1 MKHLYLYLFI
11 LLFSLPTSLIA
22 QVDNRVWYDGNS
34 RAMFYRDALAGDSK
48 SLDTTSARSNGEGYT
63 AIDLGIHFNPSK
75 EIEIFSEIRIKNDFG
90 YMWGS
95 GAYVELRRLSVRG
108 VLNNRVSFNLGDIY
122 LKQSKYTL
130 YNNQQELSKHEPSV
144 FNAYRDL
151 INYENF
157 YQENFWRTQGIQ
169 SNYSYTFYNT
179 IKSVEL
185 DGFASRV
192 RGNQWLGKPELL
204 MLGGTSVLKLENN
217 LKFAINFINSFEVQS
232 TSLDSLTYNNPVYN
246 IQSSYFKKLDKNVF
260 ILNVDAGAS
269 SRSWS
274 RTNGSEEKMIEEI
287 GNFLN
292 IKGEFKN
299 TKNSLSLNFKY
310 TDPNFRSSGAQTR
323 RIIYNSSLSTYPY
336 YTNNT
341 TLRPV
346 SLLDITT
353 DPSIYN
359 QRLST
364 TLMSFNPKYG
374 AVTPYGDATPNRVG
388 ANGNYVFKNNKIETN
403 LTANLFSEVIGQGTV
418 NKRSLF
424 SSAASIKA
432 KLEEFIKI
440 KNKTTLELS
449 AYFEEVSRNGND
461 VESIS
466 FSSSLLSAGLSYE
479 LFQNLKI
486 IGGAKI
492 FIVKGNEFTAERN
505 EYDQIIDY
513 NIENY
518 DSKENIYLVG
528 LQYNFTNDIYFS
540 LQSNKINIVNNLID
554 QEKLNLARIYFMFN
568 MNL

>member
-1 MKHLYLYLFI
+1 MKYIYVFI
-11 LLFSLPTSLIA
+11 LLFSLPCLVA
-22 QVDNRVWYDGNS
+22 GQVDNRVWYDGNS
-34 RAMFYRDALAGDSK
+34 RAMFYRDALSGESK
-48 SLDTTSARSNGEGYT
+48 DQDTTSARSNGEGYT

-108 VLNNRVSFNLGDIY
+108 VLNDRVSFNLGDIY
-122 LKQSKYTL
+122 LKQTSYTL
-130 YNNQQELSKHEPSV
+130 YNNLQELSKNEPSV
-144 FNAYRDL
+144 FNSYRDL
-151 INYENF
+151 INYENY

-169 SNYSYTFYNT
+169 SNFSYTFYNA

-204 MLGGTSVLKLENN
+204 MLGGTSVLRLENN
-217 LKFAINFINSFEVQS
+217 LKFSANFINSFEVQS

-246 IQSSYFKKLDKNVF
+246 IQGSYFKKLSMGVF
-260 ILNVDAGAS
+260 FLKLDVGAS

-274 RTNGSEEKMIEEI
+274 KTNGSEETFIEDK
-287 GNFLN
+287 GNFLKL
-292 IKGEFKN
+292 KGTLKN
-299 TKNSLSLNFKY
+299 TNNTFGFAFKY
-310 TDPNFRSSGAQTR
+310 TDPNFRSSGAQTK

-341 TLRPV
+341 LLRPV

-353 DPSIYN
+353 DPNIYN

-374 AVTPYGDATPNRVG
+374 AVNPYGDATPNRVG
-388 ANGNYVFKNNKIETN
+388 VSGDYKFKNNKIETS
-403 LTANLFSEVIGQGTV
+403 LVLNLFSEVIGQGTT
-418 NKRSLF
+418 NNRSLF
-424 SSAASIKA
+424 SSGASIRTN
-432 KLEEFIKI
+432 LEEFIKI

-449 AYFEEVSRNGND
+449 SYLEAVNRGGNN

-466 FSSSLLSAGLSYE
+466 FNSSLLSAGLSYE
-479 LFQNLKI
+479 LFKDLKI
-486 IGGAKI
+486 IAGAKV
-492 FIVKGNEFTAERN
+492 FLAKGNEFETERN
-505 EYDQIIDY
+505 EYDQITGY
-513 NIENY
+513 NIKNY
-518 DSKENIYLVG
+518 DSEENIYLIG
-528 LQYNFTNDIYFS
+528 LQYSFSKDIYFS
-540 LQSNKINIVNNLID
+540 LQSNKINIVNQLIEQD
-554 QEKLNLARIYFMFN
+554 RLALSRIYFMFN

>member
-1 MKHLYLYLFI
+1 MKYIYGII
-11 LLFSLPTSLIA
+11 LLFSLPSIVA
-22 QVDNRVWYDGNS
+22 EQVDNRVWYDGNS
-34 RAMFYRDALAGDSK
+34 RAMFYRDALSGESK
-48 SLDTTSARSNGEGYT
+48 DQDTTSARSNGEGYT

-108 VLNNRVSFNLGDIY
+108 VLNDRVSFNLGDIY
-122 LKQSKYTL
+122 LKQTSYTL
-130 YNNQQELSKHEPSV
+130 YNNLQELSKNEPSV
-144 FNAYRDL
+144 FNSYRDL
-151 INYENF
+151 INYENY

-169 SNYSYTFYNT
+169 SNFSYTFYNA

-204 MLGGTSVLKLENN
+204 MLGGTSVLRLENN
-217 LKFAINFINSFEVQS
+217 LKFSANFINSFEVQS

-246 IQSSYFKKLDKNVF
+246 IQGSYFKKLSMGVF
-260 ILNVDAGAS
+260 FLKLDVGAS

-274 RTNGSEEKMIEEI
+274 KTNGSEETFIEDK
-287 GNFLN
+287 GSFLKL
-292 IKGEFKN
+292 KGTLKN
-299 TKNSLSLNFKY
+299 TNNTFGFAFKY
-310 TDPNFRSSGAQTR
+310 TDPNFRSSGAQTK

-341 TLRPV
+341 LLRPV

-353 DPSIYN
+353 DPNIYN

-374 AVTPYGDATPNRVG
+374 AVNPYGDATPNRVG
-388 ANGNYVFKNNKIETN
+388 VSGDYKFKNNKIETS
-403 LTANLFSEVIGQGTV
+403 LVLNLFSEVIGQGTT
-418 NKRSLF
+418 NNRSLF
-424 SSAASIKA
+424 SSGASIRA
-432 KLEEFIKI
+432 NLEEFIKI

-449 AYFEEVSRNGND
+449 SYLEAVNRSGNN

-466 FSSSLLSAGLSYE
+466 FNSSLLSAGLSYE
-479 LFQNLKI
+479 LFKDLKI
-486 IGGAKI
+486 IAGAKV
-492 FIVKGNEFTAERN
+492 FLAKGNEFETERN
-505 EYDQIIDY
+505 EYDQITGY
-513 NIENY
+513 NIKNY
-518 DSKENIYLVG
+518 DSEENIYLIG
-528 LQYNFTNDIYFS
+528 LQYSFTKDIYFS
-540 LQSNKINIVNNLID
+540 LQSNKINIVNQLIEQD
-554 QEKLNLARIYFMFN
+554 RLALSRIYFMFN

>member
-1 MKHLYLYLFI
+1 
-11 LLFSLPTSLIA
+11 
-22 QVDNRVWYDGNS
+22 
-34 RAMFYRDALAGDSK
+34 MFYRDALSGESK
-48 SLDTTSARSNGEGYT
+48 NQDTTSARSNGEGYT

-108 VLNNRVSFNLGDIY
+108 VLNDRVSFNLGDIY
-122 LKQSKYTL
+122 LKQTSYTL
-130 YNNQQELSKHEPSV
+130 YNNLQELSKNEPSV
-144 FNAYRDL
+144 FNSYRDL
-151 INYENF
+151 INYENY

-169 SNYSYTFYNT
+169 SNFSYTFYNA

-204 MLGGTSVLKLENN
+204 MLGGTSVLRLENN
-217 LKFAINFINSFEVQS
+217 LKFSANFINSFEVQS

-246 IQSSYFKKLDKNVF
+246 IQGSYFKKLSMGVF
-260 ILNVDAGAS
+260 FLKLDVGAS

-274 RTNGSEEKMIEEI
+274 KTNGSEETFIEDR
-287 GNFLN
+287 GNFLKL
-292 IKGEFKN
+292 KGTLKN
-299 TKNSLSLNFKY
+299 TNNTFGFAFKY
-310 TDPNFRSSGAQTR
+310 TDPNFRSSGAQTK

-341 TLRPV
+341 LLRPV

-353 DPSIYN
+353 DPNIYN

-374 AVTPYGDATPNRVG
+374 AVNPYGDATPNRVG
-388 ANGNYVFKNNKIETN
+388 VSGDYKFKNNKIETS
-403 LTANLFSEVIGQGTV
+403 LVLNLFSEVIGQGTT
-418 NKRSLF
+418 NNRSLF
-424 SSAASIKA
+424 SSGASIRA
-432 KLEEFIKI
+432 NLEEFIKI

-449 AYFEEVSRNGND
+449 SYLEAVNRSGNN

-466 FSSSLLSAGLSYE
+466 FNSSLLSAGLSYE
-479 LFQNLKI
+479 LFKDLKI
-486 IGGAKI
+486 IAGAKV
-492 FIVKGNEFTAERN
+492 FLAKGNEFETERN
-505 EYDQIIDY
+505 EYDQITGY
-513 NIENY
+513 NIKNY
-518 DSKENIYLVG
+518 DSEENIYLIG
-528 LQYNFTNDIYFS
+528 LQYSFSKDIYFS
-540 LQSNKINIVNNLID
+540 LQSNKINIVNQLIEQD
-554 QEKLNLARIYFMFN
+554 RLALSRIYFMFN

>member
-1 MKHLYLYLFI
+1 MKYIYVFI
-11 LLFSLPTSLIA
+11 LLFSLQCLVA
-22 QVDNRVWYDGNS
+22 GQADNRVWYDGNS
-34 RAMFYRDALAGDSK
+34 RAMFYRDALSGESK
-48 SLDTTSARSNGEGYT
+48 DQDTTSARSNGEGYT

-108 VLNNRVSFNLGDIY
+108 VLNDRVSFNLGDVY
-122 LKQSKYTL
+122 LKQTSYTL
-130 YNNQQELSKHEPSV
+130 YNNLQELSKNEPSV
-144 FNAYRDL
+144 FNSYRDL
-151 INYENF
+151 INYENY

-169 SNYSYTFYNT
+169 SNFSYTFYNA

-204 MLGGTSVLKLENN
+204 MLGGTSVLRLENN
-217 LKFAINFINSFEVQS
+217 LKFSANFINSFEVQS

-246 IQSSYFKKLDKNVF
+246 IQGSYFKKLSMGVF
-260 ILNVDAGAS
+260 FLKLDVGAS

-274 RTNGSEEKMIEEI
+274 KTNGSEETFIEDR
-287 GNFLN
+287 GNFLKL
-292 IKGEFKN
+292 KGTLKN
-299 TKNSLSLNFKY
+299 TNNTFGFAFKY
-310 TDPNFRSSGAQTR
+310 TDPNFRSSGAQTK

-341 TLRPV
+341 LLRPV

-353 DPSIYN
+353 DPNIYN

-374 AVTPYGDATPNRVG
+374 AVNPYGDATPNRVG
-388 ANGNYVFKNNKIETN
+388 VSGDYKFKNNKIETS
-403 LTANLFSEVIGQGTV
+403 LVLNLFSEVIGQGTT
-418 NKRSLF
+418 NNRSLF
-424 SSAASIKA
+424 SSGASIRA
-432 KLEEFIKI
+432 NLEEFIKI

-449 AYFEEVSRNGND
+449 SYLEAVNRSGNN

-466 FSSSLLSAGLSYE
+466 FNSSLLSAGLSYE
-479 LFQNLKI
+479 LFKDLKI
-486 IGGAKI
+486 IAGAKV
-492 FIVKGNEFTAERN
+492 FLAKGNEFETERN
-505 EYDQIIDY
+505 EYDQITGY
-513 NIENY
+513 NIKNY
-518 DSKENIYLVG
+518 DSEENIYLIG
-528 LQYNFTNDIYFS
+528 LQYSFTKDIYFS
-540 LQSNKINIVNNLID
+540 LQSNKINIVNQLIEQD
-554 QEKLNLARIYFMFN
+554 RLALSRIYFMFN